1 MNRETARALRDLGT
15 DYRSSAWL
23 AVGELD
29 PEDPAPEVR
38 AEIGRL
44 HTRADGMEAAASRLE
59 DCGRAWTQHECE
71 RSGHI
76 AHTPLSCGRPA
87 LCPHCAR
94 MESARLQRIYSGRIA
109 AALLHSPYG
118 VRLRRVVLSLRRGD
132 LEGDEDAFVRCV
144 GAAKTVYRLLWG
156 VPRSKAEWGMYF
168 ALFPLTQT
176 EIEKA
181 GSERAAKA
189 RRRERVRRFAKPH
202 GCLVDFERA
211 EGEGMN
217 PHVHLTVV
225 GRYVK
230 QCDLSAAWL
239 LATGDSTYADIRAHK
254 DACDIAEGLKYV
266 TKFTARTPEELVR
279 IFDSMLIESGDRVR
293 CRRRVEAL
301 GVLRGKVAGENDIP
315 PLLCDRCGSVMHAV
329 GIINPGLWEMGV
341 REIPEEDRF
350 RSRSPP

>member
-1 MNRETARALRDLGT
+1 
-15 DYRSSAWL
+15 
-23 AVGELD
+23 
-29 PEDPAPEVR
+29 
-38 AEIGRL
+38 
-44 HTRADGMEAAASRLE
+44 
-59 DCGRAWTQHECE
+59 
-71 RSGHI
+71 
-76 AHTPLSCGRPA
+76 
-87 LCPHCAR
+87 

-118 VRLRRVVLSLRRGD
+118 VRLRRAVLSLRQGD
-132 LEGDEDAFVRCV
+132 LESDEDAFLRCF
-144 GAAKTVYRLLWG
+144 GAAKTVYRLVAGL
-156 VPRSKAEWGMYF
+156 PASKAEWGMYF

-189 RRRERVRRFAKPH
+189 RRRERVRRRARVH
-202 GCLVDFERA
+202 GCLLNFERG
-211 EGEGMN
+211 EGEGTN
-217 PHVHLTVV
+217 PHVHLTLLS
-225 GRYVK
+225 RWVK
-230 QCDLSAAWL
+230 QRDLSAAWL
-239 LATGDSTYADIRAHK
+239 LATGDSAHADIRAHK
-254 DACDIAEGLKYV
+254 DACNIAEGVKYV

-279 IFDSMLIESGDRVR
+279 IFDAMAVESGDRVR

-301 GVLRGKVAGENDIP
+301 GVLRGKVAGENDVP